1 MVVVHHLATPRTAR
15 RQGKPDKIAY
25 PHGTLSRRDEIAT
38 SHRVTPPEIFDRN
51 RRRVR
56 RDRAAPR
63 FGEFG
68 FIRDWMLDGI
78 AERLDL
84 VRRDFTDVLDLGSFD
99 GAFLPPPGAR
109 ITRLDAGAA
118 FAAMAGGQQGDEDQ
132 PHFPDG
138 SFDLIVSAGVFD
150 SVNDLPGAL
159 TLARRALR
167 PDGLFLGAFLG
178 GATLSTLRSVLLAAE
193 ADRAVARVH
202 PQVDVR
208 SAGDLLVRAGFAL
221 PVADVE
227 TLSVRYASL
236 FNLVRD
242 LRGMGATS
250 LLPDAPPLTRDTLA
264 RAAALFA
271 ERADAEGR
279 TAERFDAIF
288 VTGWAPD
295 ESQPKPARRG
305 SAKTSLAD
313 ALKPRP

>member
-1 MVVVHHLATPRTAR
+1 MTA
-15 RQGKPDKIAY
+15 
-25 PHGTLSRRDEIAT
+25 
-38 SHRVTPPEIFDRN
+38 PEIFDRH
-51 RRRVR
+51 RRRIR

-63 FGEFG
+63 FGDTA
-68 FIRDWMLDGI
+68 FIREWMLEGI
-78 AERLDL
+78 SERLGV
-84 VRRDFTDVLDLGSFD
+84 VRREFTDVLDLGCFD
-99 GAFLPPPGAR
+99 GAFVTPAGAR
-109 ITRLDAGAA
+109 ITRIDAGAR

-132 PHFPDG
+132 PHFPDA
-138 SFDLIVSAGVFD
+138 SFDLIVSAGVLD

-159 TLARRALR
+159 ALARRALR

-178 GATLSTLRSVLLAAE
+178 GATLSTLRSVLLGAE

-227 TLSVRYASL
+227 TLNVRYASL
-236 FNLVRD
+236 FDLIRD

-250 LLPDAPPLTRDTLA
+250 LLPGAPPLTRSTLA

-279 TAERFDAIF
+279 TSERFDAIF

-295 ESQPKPARRG
+295 DSQPKPARRG
-305 SAKTSLAD
+305 SARASLAD